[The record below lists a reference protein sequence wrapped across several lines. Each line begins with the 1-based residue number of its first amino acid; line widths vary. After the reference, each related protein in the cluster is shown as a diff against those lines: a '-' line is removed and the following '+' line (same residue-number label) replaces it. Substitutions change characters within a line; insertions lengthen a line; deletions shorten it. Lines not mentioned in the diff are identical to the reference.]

1 MFLGWDGFVDKLIQ
15 MFGDPEAEVM
25 AE

>member
-1 MFLGWDGFVDKLIQ
+1 MFLGWDGFVDKLTQI
-15 MFGDPEAEVM
+15 FRDLEVEVM